1 MLALHT
7 RLRRKDDDIVA
18 KVMDGEAVIINL
30 SNGIYYSSDQVG
42 AAMWELIEQQ
52 YSLDEVAEAIAARY
66 DVPRALAQDDAVRLA
81 GELLQHELV
90 VVAAEEPQEPS
101 RSALASAGADR
112 LPYRSPQLQ
121 VYTDMEDL
129 LALDPPTPG
138 FADIPWKE

>member
-30 SNGIYYSSDQVG
+30 SNGIYYSIDQVG
-42 AAMWELIEQQ
+42 AAMWELIEQR
-52 YSLDEVAEAIAARY
+52 YSLDEVAAAIAARY
-66 DVPRALAQDDAVRLA
+66 DVSLALAQADAVRLG

-90 VVAAEEPQEPS
+90 VVAVEEPQEPS
-101 RSALASAGADR
+101 PAPASAGADK
-112 LPYRSPQLQ
+112 LAYKSPQLQ

-138 FADIPWKE
+138 FGDIPWKE

>member
-7 RLRRKDDDIVA
+7 RLRRKDDDIVG

-30 SNGIYYSSDQVG
+30 SNGIYYSIDQVG
-42 AAMWELIEQQ
+42 AAMWELIEQR
-52 YSLDEVAEAIAARY
+52 YSLDEIAAAIVARY
-66 DVPRALAQDDAVRLA
+66 DVPRALAQDDAVRLG

-90 VVAAEEPQEPS
+90 AIAAEEPQTPVP
-101 RSALASAGADR
+101 AHAVADK
-112 LPYRSPQLQ
+112 LPYKSPELRI
-121 VYTDMEDL
+121 YTDMEDL

>member
-30 SNGIYYSSDQVG
+30 SNGIYYSSDHVG
-42 AAMWELIEQQ
+42 AAMRELIEKR
-52 YSLDEVAEAIAARY
+52 YSLDEIAAAIMARY
-66 DVPRALAQDDAVRLA
+66 DVPRALAQDDAIRLG

-90 VVAAEEPQEPS
+90 VVAADEPQEPA
-101 RSALASAGADR
+101 RPVPAPAGADK
-112 LPYRSPQLQ
+112 LPYQSPQLHT
-121 VYTDMEDL
+121 YTDMEDL